1 MTATAA
7 DVQAALRAH
16 ADPGRAAH
24 SQRFFKTGP
33 GEYGEGDVFAG
44 VTMPDVR
51 RVAGA
56 FRGLPL
62 AESRALLASAVHE
75 DRMCA
80 LVILVGQHRRGDAAA
95 RAAIHAAYLG
105 STDRVNS
112 WDLVDASAP
121 ELVGEHLRGGPHGL
135 VDELARS
142 PGLWERRIA
151 VVATLAFI
159 RAGEL
164 DDTYRLA
171 LALADDPHD
180 LIHKAC
186 GWMLREAGKRDEPRL
201 VAFLAA
207 HHAQLPRTTVRYAA
221 ERLAADLRPPRRR

>member
-7 DVQAALRAH
+7 DVQAALRTH
-16 ADPGRAAH
+16 ADGDRAAH
-24 SQRFFKTGP
+24 AQRFFKTGP

-44 VTMPDVR
+44 ITMPDVR
-51 RVAGA
+51 RAARA
-56 FRGLPL
+56 FRDLPL
-62 AESRALLASAVHE
+62 GESRALLASPVHE
-75 DRMCA
+75 DRMAA

-95 RAAIHAAYLG
+95 RAAIHAAYLA
-105 STDRVNS
+105 STGRVNS
-112 WDLVDASAP
+112 WDLVDVSAP
-121 ELVGEHLRGGPHGL
+121 QIVGEHLRDGSHAL
-135 VDELARS
+135 LHELARS
-142 PGLWERRIA
+142 PSLWERRIA

-207 HHAQLPRTTVRYAA
+207 HHAELPRTTVRYAA
-221 ERLAADLRPPRRR
+221 ERLAADRRPPRRR